1 MSRLDTFVAPEPSV
15 PLIKALTVVNRI
27 LMLRGVPGFRD
38 LPPLNR
44 IAGLRGIAN
53 VRHIDFPEPDRAR
66 LAAACGEGKATFI
79 TPNHPEFFTDW
90 MIDKEIASHAC
101 PLAAFWATNG
111 VVNGLGRAAQKFWL
125 ANNLIAQIPGNS
137 QAAREHSVAWALKG
151 HGVLLHP
158 EGSVGWHGDFV
169 APLMPGAAE
178 MALEALKQSREAG
191 RDLEVWIAP
200 VVWKLAFIR
209 DVEADLRKECAY
221 VERSLKM
228 EPAARSVALPD
239 RIYGIYETLL
249 SRDEE
254 KSCIESNRVAPYAG
268 RQDVLLSTMYRL
280 LRDLLPEA
288 EASPSGDDIMR
299 SARRLLRDSG
309 SADPELR
316 KQVKSLSEAI
326 ARLQR
331 VGDFAFSRE
340 TVTQEGLAEHI
351 KRIRN
356 DYCKGTMRDTL
367 NRFLPQPAGPRR
379 AHIRVPEPLAM
390 HDFQGRP
397 ADAMAEI
404 RRRMQAALDEINDG
418 LRQKDGLKTY
428 RNPFHAG

>member
-1 MSRLDTFVAPEPSV
+1 M
-15 PLIKALTVVNRI
+15 
-27 LMLRGVPGFRD
+27 
-38 LPPLNR
+38 
-44 IAGLRGIAN
+44 
-53 VRHIDFPEPDRAR
+53 
-66 LAAACGEGKATFI
+66 
-79 TPNHPEFFTDW
+79 
-90 MIDKEIASHAC
+90 
-101 PLAAFWATNG
+101 
-111 VVNGLGRAAQKFWL
+111 AQKFWL

-178 MALEALKQSREAG
+178 MALEALKRSREAG

-200 VVWKLAFIR
+200 VVWKLAFTR
-209 DVEADLRKECAY
+209 DVEADLMKECAY

-228 EPAARSVALPD
+228 EPAARSVDLPD
-239 RIYGIYETLL
+239 RVYRIYETLL
-249 SRDEE
+249 SRDVE
-254 KSCIESNRVAPYAG
+254 KSGIEPNRAPFAV
-268 RQDVLLSTMYRL
+268 RQAVLLAAMRDRL
-280 LRDLLPEA
+280 RELLPEA
-288 EASPSGDDIMR
+288 VSQASGDDIMR
-299 SARRLLRDSG
+299 IARRFLRETG

-316 KQVKSLSEAI
+316 KKVKSLSEAI
-326 ARLQR
+326 ARVER
-331 VGDFAFSRE
+331 VGDFAFMSE

-390 HDFQGRP
+390 HDFQGTP

-404 RRRMQAALDEINDG
+404 RRRMQAALDEINKG
-418 LRQKDGLKTY
+418 LRLKTY
-428 RNPFHAG
+428 RNPFHTG